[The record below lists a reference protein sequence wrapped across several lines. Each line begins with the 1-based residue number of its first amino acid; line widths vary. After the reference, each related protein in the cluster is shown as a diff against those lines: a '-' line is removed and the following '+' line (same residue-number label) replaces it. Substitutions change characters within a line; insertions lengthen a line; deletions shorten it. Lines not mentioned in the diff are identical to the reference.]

1 MGTTH
6 ARTVE
11 RAAATHQLLADHARE
26 DRRHI
31 LVLTANL
38 AGIPT
43 NCLCFVVADVVG
55 HEFFA
60 VVAVERVEAEALRR
74 GRRKGD

>member
-26 DRRHI
+26 DRRHV
-31 LVLTANL
+31 LVQTANL
-38 AGIPT
+38 ADIPT

-55 HEFFA
+55 NEL
-60 VVAVERVEAEALRR
+60 VAVERVEAEALRR